1 LKQPTGEIEGL
12 ELWRLVEGRIYDV
25 DASLATLLIVSRWAE
40 LVADDGRE
48 MPGSPVAHPSI
59 IELHDRRSLRIDR
72 ADDRS
77 PRRRR
82 AER

>member
-1 LKQPTGEIEGL
+1 VKQPTGEIEGL

-40 LVADDGRE
+40 PVADGRE
-48 MPGSPVAHPSI
+48 MLGSPVAHPSI
-59 IELHDRRSLRIDR
+59 IELHDQRSPRIDR
-72 ADDRS
+72 ADDCS

-82 AER
+82 DDR